1 MTHVVVQPPGTT
13 LKQQIALGQIS
24 KNALVTGFAG
34 HPCPTLA
41 ALVSTGQ
48 IDLSKMS
55 GSVAFSGWG
64 GE

>member
-1 MTHVVVQPPGTT
+1 MTHVVVQPPGTN
-13 LKQQIALGQIS
+13 LKEQIATGQIS
-24 KNALVTGFAG
+24 RNALVPSFKG

-41 ALVSTGQ
+41 ALVSAGL